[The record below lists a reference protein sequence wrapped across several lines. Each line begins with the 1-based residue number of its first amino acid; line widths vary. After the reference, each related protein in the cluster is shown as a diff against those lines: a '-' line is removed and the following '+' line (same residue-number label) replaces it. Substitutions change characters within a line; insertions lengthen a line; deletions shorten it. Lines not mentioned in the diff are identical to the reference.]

1 MTRFDRL
8 FMTSYSSF
16 TVTCTVFEI
25 LTDISR
31 KFFKPQLYLT
41 PLCICTVIL
50 CNASRGKML
59 YSCILS
65 HYIKNFMR
73 LISVDAFKWLYTIQK
88 PMKPVKRIL
97 DVVIKVQG

>member
-1 MTRFDRL
+1 
-8 FMTSYSSF
+8 
-16 TVTCTVFEI
+16 
-25 LTDISR
+25 
-31 KFFKPQLYLT
+31 
-41 PLCICTVIL
+41 
-50 CNASRGKML
+50 ML